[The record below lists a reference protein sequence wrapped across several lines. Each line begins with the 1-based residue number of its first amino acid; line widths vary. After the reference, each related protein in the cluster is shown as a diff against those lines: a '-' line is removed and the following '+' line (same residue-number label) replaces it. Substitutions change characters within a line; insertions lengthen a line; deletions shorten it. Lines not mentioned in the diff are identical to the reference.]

1 LYQIPNRYQAGAGS
15 INVPLFGPMP
25 IGLAV
30 AVAVSVLLHVVLL
43 SVHFALPD
51 WRKAKST
58 PQTLEVVL
66 VNSKSKT
73 KPVKSQV
80 LAQAN
85 LDGGGNVDEDRR
97 AKTPLPV
104 TPNVEKGDDVQ
115 RAQRRVRQLEAE
127 QRKLMAAAKSKK
139 SIAATEEKR
148 SDAPTPAPTPS
159 GLDLRDSA
167 LMAARM
173 EAQLSER
180 IEEYNKRPR
189 KTFIGTRAREARFA
203 MYVEAWRQKVERIG
217 NNNYPDSARGR
228 IYGSLRM
235 TVAIRP
241 DGSIDS
247 MQIDRSSGQ
256 AILDHAAEKI
266 VRLAAP
272 FAPFPDN
279 IRKDTD
285 IMVITRTWTFAPG
298 DKLFGD

>member
-1 LYQIPNRYQAGAGS
+1 
-15 INVPLFGPMP
+15 MP
-25 IGLAV
+25 VGLAV
-30 AVAVSVLLHVVLL
+30 AIAVSVLLHIVLL
-43 SVHFALPD
+43 SLHFASPD
-51 WRKAKST
+51 WSKTKSA

-73 KPVKSQV
+73 KPLKSEV

-97 AKTPLPV
+97 AKTPLPAR
-104 TPNVEKGDDVQ
+104 PDAQKGDDVQ
-115 RAQRRVRQLEAE
+115 RAQRRVQQLEAE
-127 QRKLMAAAKSKK
+127 QRKLMTAAQSNKAV
-139 SIAATEEKR
+139 AAPEEKVAE
-148 SDAPTPAPTPS
+148 APTPTLS
-159 GLDLRDSA
+159 GTDLRDSA
-167 LMAARM
+167 LMTARM

-189 KTFIGTRAREARFA
+189 KTFIGTRARETRFA
-203 MYVEAWRQKVERIG
+203 LYVEAWRQKVERVG
-217 NNNYPDSARGR
+217 NNNYPDNARGR

-247 MQIDRSSGQ
+247 MQIERGSGHQ
-256 AILDHAAEKI
+256 VLDHAAEKI

-272 FAPFPDN
+272 FAAFPDD
-279 IRKDTD
+279 IRRDTD